1 MNDHLHTMSIQT
13 IVVPYDFSDC
23 AADALR
29 VAAKIA
35 RLTGAVIDVV
45 HLYEQ
50 MTDFHTENQRLRE
63 EIEAKLDEVP
73 TLPFVEGVELRK
85 FMLRQM
91 SLPEM
96 FKNERIAAADLIV
109 MGSHG
114 ATGMKGFVG
123 SNTQRIVRLAPMPV
137 LVIKHRIE
145 DFQVN
150 DIVFASN
157 FSDQDIAKFDAFRP
171 LIEIFDPKVHLL
183 KVNTPKSFER
193 SADSS
198 AAIDRFLQRHELRRY
213 SATIYND
220 LSIEEGILNFA
231 RDIDADLIAM
241 ATHGRTGFFHVVN
254 GSLTEDIVNHTT
266 FPVLSVKL

>member
-1 MNDHLHTMSIQT
+1 MSIQN
-13 IVVPYDFSDC
+13 ILVPYDLSDC
-23 AADALR
+23 ATNALR

-35 RLTGAVIDVV
+35 RMTGACIDIV

-50 MTDFHTENQRLRE
+50 MTDFHVENQRIRE
-63 EIEAKLDEVP
+63 EIEAKLDRVP
-73 TLPFVEGVELRK
+73 QLPFLEGIELKK

-96 FKNERIAAADLIV
+96 FKNERLAKMDLVV

-114 ATGMKGFVG
+114 ARGIKGVVG
-123 SNTQRIVRLAPMPV
+123 SNTQKIVRIAPMPV
-137 LVIKHRIE
+137 LVIKNSIE

-150 DIVFASN
+150 DLVYASN
-157 FSDQDIAKFDAFRP
+157 FTASDVQKFEAFLPIIR
-171 LIEIFDPKVHLL
+171 LFDPRVHLV
-183 KVNTPKSFER
+183 KVNTPKNFER
-193 SADSS
+193 SEDTLK
-198 AAIDRFLQRHELRRY
+198 AIDAFLQHHELRKF
-213 SATIYND
+213 TTTVYND

-231 RDIDADLIAM
+231 RSIDTDLIAM